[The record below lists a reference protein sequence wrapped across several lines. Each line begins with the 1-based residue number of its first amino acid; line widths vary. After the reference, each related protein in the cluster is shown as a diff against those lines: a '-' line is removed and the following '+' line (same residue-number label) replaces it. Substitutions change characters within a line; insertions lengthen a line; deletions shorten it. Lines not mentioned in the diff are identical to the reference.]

1 MPDPRYSKKQ
11 KKLSGEEEGRIS
23 KNNWERYKRARDN
36 GHIDYVEMAKRCDA
50 FYRGDQWDQADIAA
64 LDEEGRPA
72 LTINTIL
79 PTVNTVIGEQST
91 RRMDISFKPRRN
103 TNEETAVVLNKLFK
117 QIGDNNKLDWT
128 ESQVFTDGLI
138 QDRGYFDVRM
148 DFSDH
153 LEGEVRIKAEDPLD
167 ILIDPDAK
175 EWDPKTWDE
184 VFKTRWMTT
193 DEIEELYGQKK
204 ADKLR
209 VIAENGS
216 SYGMD
221 SIEYEEQRYGDT
233 NANLEYSGS
242 TSPNIP
248 EEVGAV
254 RAIRVI
260 ERQHRKLMN
269 CQFFVDDFTG
279 DMREVPYGWSKQKRN
294 KFASDY
300 GLSVIEKLVKKV
312 KWTVT
317 ADKVVLHDDWSPY
330 SDFTIVPYFP
340 YWRRGKPFGMVRNLL
355 SPQEQLNKISSQ
367 ELHIVN
373 TTANSGWMV
382 ESGSLVGMTADDLEE
397 HGAETGLVL
406 EYNRGSALPAKIPS
420 NTIPTGLD
428 RIAMKASFNIKE
440 ISGIGDSMLGT
451 DKPEVSGVAIRA
463 KQERGAL
470 MIQVPLDNLTKT
482 RQYLAENVLGLIQN
496 FYTEERVIQVT
507 NEEDPMKPREPMM
520 VNQMTPEGI
529 VVNDL
534 TIGEYDVIVSTA
546 PARDNFDDI
555 QFAQALELK
564 QMGVPIPDDVIIEYS
579 NLQRKNELARR
590 IRVMTGQEPPTEE
603 EAAIM
608 QFQAEAQIRQI
619 QLTIAQLEAEVM
631 RTQSEAQL
639 NTAKAQDISQIDP
652 QIQIA
657 KLQAELQMKREEL
670 ALRQNLSADT
680 NDMRRGQT
688 ETQAAVKM
696 ATAAITSN
704 K

>member
-1 MPDPRYSKKQ
+1 MPDPRYKKKQ
-11 KKLSGEEEGRIS
+11 KKLSAEEEERIS
-23 KNNWERYKRARDN
+23 RNNWERYKRARDS

-50 FYRGDQWDQADIAA
+50 FYRGEQWDQADIAA

-117 QIGDNNKLDWT
+117 QIGDNNKLDWA

-148 DFSDH
+148 DFTDH
-153 LEGEVRIKAEDPLD
+153 VEGEIRVKAEDPLD

-175 EWDPKTWDE
+175 DWDPKTWDE

-209 VIAENGS
+209 VIAENGA

-233 NANLEYSGS
+233 NANLEYSG
-242 TSPNIP
+242 TVAPDIP

-254 RAIRVI
+254 RAIRVV
-260 ERQHRKLMN
+260 ERQHRKLIN
-269 CQFFVDDFTG
+269 CQFYVDPQTG
-279 DMREVPYGWSKQKRN
+279 DMREVPTGWSKQKRN
-294 KFASDY
+294 KFARDFN
-300 GLSVIEKLVKKV
+300 LDVIEKLAKKV

-330 SDFTIVPYFP
+330 KDFTIIPYFP
-340 YWRRGKPFGMVRNLL
+340 YWRRGKPFGVVRNLL
-355 SPQEQLNKISSQ
+355 SPQEMLNKISSQ

-406 EYNRGSALPAKIPS
+406 EYNRGSSLPAKIPS

-428 RIAMKASFNIKE
+428 NIGRKAAFNIKE

-482 RQYLAENVLGLIQN
+482 RQYLAENMLGLIQT

-507 NEEDPMKPREPMM
+507 NEEDPMKPRESMV

-529 VVNDL
+529 VINDL
-534 TIGEYDVIVSTA
+534 TMGEYDVIVGTA

-564 QMGVPIPDDVIIEYS
+564 KLGVPIPDDVIIEYS

-603 EAAIM
+603 EAQMM
-608 QFQAEAQIRQI
+608 QFQMEAQMQSI
-619 QLTIAQLEAEVM
+619 QLEIAKLEAEVV

-639 NTAKAQDISQIDP
+639 NSAKAQDIAAVDP

-670 ALRQNLSADT
+670 LVRQQLSADT
-680 NDMRRGQT
+680 NEVRRVQA

-696 ATAAITSN
+696 ATEAM
-704 K
+704 KQ

>member
-1 MPDPRYSKKQ
+1 MPDARYKKKQ
-11 KKLSGEEEGRIS
+11 RRLSGEEENRICR
-23 KNNWERYKRARDN
+23 NQWDRYKRARDN
-36 GHIDYVEMAKRCDA
+36 GHLEYIDMAQKCDA
-50 FYRGDQWDQADIAA
+50 FYRGDQWDQMDIAA

-91 RRMDISFKPRRN
+91 RRMDINFKPRRN
-103 TNEETAVVLNKLFK
+103 GDEETAVVLNKLFK
-117 QIGDNNKLDWT
+117 QIGDNNKLDWI

-138 QDRGYFDVRM
+138 QDRGYFDIRM
-148 DFSDH
+148 DFDDH
-153 LEGEVRIKAEDPLD
+153 MEGEIKIKAKDPLD

-175 EWDPKTWDE
+175 EWDPATWDE
-184 VFKTRWMTT
+184 IFETRWMTT
-193 DEIEELYGQKK
+193 DEIEEIYGQKK

-209 VIAENGS
+209 IIAENGS
-216 SYGMD
+216 SFGLD
-221 SIEYEEQRYGDT
+221 SVEYEEQRYGDV
-233 NANLEYSGS
+233 NNGLEYREDA
-242 TSPNIP
+242 TSYP

-260 ERQHRKLMN
+260 ERQHRKLMM
-269 CQFFVDDFTG
+269 CEFYVDEATG
-279 DMREVPYGWSKQKRN
+279 DMREVPMEWSKSKRN
-294 KFASDY
+294 KFADQF
-300 GLSVIEKLVKKV
+300 GLGIMEKLVKKV
-312 KWTVT
+312 RWTVT

-340 YWRRGKPFGMVRNLL
+340 YWRRGRPFGMVRNLL

-406 EYNRGSALPAKIPS
+406 EYNRGSQPPSKIPH

-428 RIAMKASFNIKE
+428 RIAQKAAFNVKE
-440 ISGIGDSMLGT
+440 ISGISDSMLGS
-451 DKPEVSGVAIRA
+451 DSPEVSGVAIRA

-482 RQYLAENVLGLIQN
+482 RQYLAENMLGLIQR

-507 NEEDPMKPREPMM
+507 NEEDPMKPREPM
-520 VNQMTPEGI
+520 VINETTPEGN

-534 TIGEYDVIVSTA
+534 TLGEYDVIVGTA

-590 IRVMTGQEPPTEE
+590 IRVLTGQEPPTEE
-603 EAAIM
+603 EAEMMA
-608 QFQAEAQIRQI
+608 FQAEAQIQQI
-619 QLTIAQLEAEVM
+619 QLQLAQLEAEVGK
-631 RTQSEAQL
+631 TQAEAQL
-639 NTAKAQDISQIDP
+639 NMAKAQDIAEIDP
-652 QIQIA
+652 QIEMQ
-657 KLQAELQMKREEL
+657 KLQAQIQLKREEL
-670 ALRQNLSADT
+670 ELRRMLSADT
-680 NDMRRGQT
+680 NQMRRGQSD
-688 ETQAAVKM
+688 TQAAVKM
-696 ATAAITSN
+696 ATTAITN

>member
-79 PTVNTVIGEQST
+79 PTINTVIGEQST

-117 QIGDNNKLDWT
+117 QVGDNNKLDWT

-233 NANLEYSGS
+233 NSNLEYSGS
-242 TSPNIP
+242 TSPDIP

-260 ERQHRKLMN
+260 ERQHRKLVN

-294 KFASDY
+294 KFAKDY
-300 GLSVIEKLVKKV
+300 ELGVIEKLVKKV

-406 EYNRGSALPAKIPS
+406 EYNRGSSLPAKIPP

-428 RIAMKASFNIKE
+428 RIAGKAAFNVKE

-482 RQYLAENVLGLIQN
+482 RQYLAENILGLIQR

-520 VNQMTPEGI
+520 INQMTPEGI

-590 IRVMTGQEPPTEE
+590 IRVMTGQEPPTPE
-603 EAAIM
+603 EAEVM
-608 QFQAEAQIRQI
+608 KFQAEAQIRQI
-619 QLTIAQLEAEVM
+619 QLTIAQLEAEVI

-639 NTAKAQDISQIDP
+639 NTAKAQDIAQIDP

-670 ALRQNLSADT
+670 LVRQQLSADT
-680 NDMRRGQT
+680 NEVRKIQS

-696 ATAAITSN
+696 ATEAM
-704 K
+704 KQ